1 MSVDLA
7 RELIEAGL
15 AADPAEIEEL
25 HRTDGPAVIT
35 ACCRAR
41 ARLIWIEHEHRLA
54 GRVAEHRH
62 VVAALNTV
70 LQQAGLRD
78 LVVLPTI
85 GERATAIYPGLPAS
99 SLLVDALLPGRPLAI
114 GPQQLRAVCR
124 ELARYLARLHATPR
138 ATLPHA
144 LLRDSPA
151 LHTVMELVARR
162 RGAAPA
168 TLGLEAVQELLT
180 CERHQLAEALA
191 SACGRFDQCADSVL
205 LHGRFCPGF
214 VVATAKGDVADLRI
228 IGWTAAAFG
237 PAEFDLG
244 WCVGELEELAKAR
257 QPADAVGAQLLRGA
271 GGELVR
277 AYLRECPAADPLR
290 VARECGAYAAVKV
303 VAHLAEYARYFA
315 LDRSEADAQLA
326 LAERLI
332 EPAWAARLLAGEA
345 Q

>member
-15 AADPAEIEEL
+15 AAEPAEIEEL
-25 HRTDGPAVIT
+25 HRTEGPAVLT

-41 ARLIWIEHEHRLA
+41 ASLIWIEHEHQA
-54 GRVAEHRH
+54 ADQAAEHRR
-62 VVAALNTV
+62 VIAALKPV

-85 GERATAIYPGLPAS
+85 SERATAIYPGLPAS
-99 SLLVDALLPGRPLAI
+99 SLLVDALLPT
-114 GPQQLRAVCR
+114 GPVTTSPQKLLCVCR
-124 ELARYLARLHATPR
+124 QLARCLARLHATPR

-151 LHTVMELVARR
+151 LHAVMALVERR
-162 RGAAPA
+162 RGTAPE

-180 CERHQLAEALA
+180 YDRRQLAAALA
-191 SACGRFDQCADSVL
+191 SACGRFNQCADSVL

-214 VVATAKGDVADLRI
+214 VVATVRGDATDLRI
-228 IGWTAAAFG
+228 IGWTTAAFG

-244 WCVGELEELAKAR
+244 WWVGELEELADAR
-257 QPADAVGAQLLRGA
+257 QAADAPGARLLRIA
-271 GGELVR
+271 AAAFVR
-277 AYLRECPAADPLR
+277 AYLTDRPAADPLQF
-290 VARECGAYAAVKV
+290 ARECGAYAAVKV

-315 LDRSEADAQLA
+315 LDRSAAEAQLA

-332 EPAWAARLLAGEA
+332 EPAWAAQLLGEEA